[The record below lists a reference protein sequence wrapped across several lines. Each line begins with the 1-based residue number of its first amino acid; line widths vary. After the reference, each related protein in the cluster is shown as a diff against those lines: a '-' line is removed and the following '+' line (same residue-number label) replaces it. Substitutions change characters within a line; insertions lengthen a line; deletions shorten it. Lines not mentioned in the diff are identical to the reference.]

1 MTIRKETIRKL
12 LQELASEYGIKIRFT
27 ESLNGDG
34 EARFWNN
41 SISINTK
48 QSPRGMLSTFFHE
61 AGHIYCWNNSLWRSY
76 HINKSVET
84 LTKQEKENYLKTAL
98 RAERW
103 VDKWAKK
110 EMSLHFPDIKYMDGY
125 LSKIDGENLKKD
137 IRKMFKYE

>member
-12 LQELASEYGIKIRFT
+12 LQELASEYDIKIRFT

-41 SISINTK
+41 SISISTK

-61 AGHIYCWNNSLWRSY
+61 AGHVYCWDKSLWKSY
-76 HINKSVET
+76 HIDKPIEN
-84 LTKQEKENYLKTAL
+84 LTPQERTNYLKTAL

-103 VDKWAKK
+103 VDNWAKK
-110 EMSLHFPDIKYMDGY
+110 EMRKHFPDIKYIDGY
-125 LSKIDGENLKKD
+125 LSKQDGEILKKS
-137 IRKMFKYE
+137 IRKLLKYE